1 MKKES
6 CLETIEEAILAEKN
20 GADRIEL
27 CSDLANDGLT
37 PDEELIKKVLEKVK
51 IPIRVMIRPR
61 AGDFTYS
68 KDEIEKMKRSILFCK
83 KIKVEGV
90 VFGILKENKT
100 VDVENTKILA
110 DLSFPLKVTFHKAI
124 DVTPNIEEAINLL
137 SQIDTIS
144 SVLTS
149 GGQATAKEGSMVL
162 KKLVNQF
169 DSKLDIISAG
179 KVKDSNI
186 EEIHQLIG
194 GTWYHGRKIVALV

>member
-6 CLETIEEAILAEKN
+6 CLETIKEAILAERN

-27 CSDLANDGLT
+27 CADLDNDGLT
-37 PDEELIKKVLEKVK
+37 PTEELIVQVMEKVN

-61 AGDFTYS
+61 PGDFIYS
-68 KDEIEKMKRSILFCK
+68 KEEIEQMKRSILFCK

-90 VFGILKENKT
+90 VLGILKENKT
-100 VDVENTKILA
+100 VDVENTKKLA

-124 DVTPNIEEAINLL
+124 DVTPNIYEAIESISN
-137 SQIDTIS
+137 IKTIS

-149 GGQATAKEGSMVL
+149 GGQATAKDGSMVL
-162 KKLVNQF
+162 QKLVNQF

-179 KVKDSNI
+179 KVNDSNI
-186 EEIHQLIG
+186 EKIHELIG
-194 GTWYHGRKIVALV
+194 GTWYHGRKIVPFV